1 MRYIWIAFIFIIT
14 ACGKDP
20 IIIGGN
26 TPPPDS
32 TIETAIVDN
41 YINKLYISMLGREPS
56 NSEFS
61 NAKNIL
67 SEAVN
72 MESREQLIDIV
83 HSNEDYYNNSF
94 ENFRSDYLNG
104 VDTVEIRE
112 QYIEVYADLI
122 EYETNPFFLEVYQI
136 KYQKLIELY
145 NLGVDLKYKKINI
158 VEAHKRCVD
167 NQIYDDIN
175 MGTENYVV
183 SMFQNFLHRYPTL
196 AELNN
201 ATSMVDGEQA
211 NCFGV
216 NGDSKSNFN
225 DIFFNHYGYFE
236 GVVIDTYIKLL
247 LRHPNSEE
255 VSFYT
260 VNFMSDLSYENLQK
274 SLLASDEFLGLK

>member
-41 YINKLYISMLGREPS
+41 YINKIYISMLGREPS

-67 SEAVN
+67 SEAVS
-72 MESREQLIDIV
+72 MQSREQLIDIV
-83 HSNEDYYNNSF
+83 HSNEEYYNNF
-94 ENFRSDYLNG
+94 FDNCRSDYLNG

-122 EYETNPFFLEVYQI
+122 ENETNPFFLEEYQN

-145 NLGVDLKYKKINI
+145 NLGSDLKNGNINT
-158 VEAHKRCVD
+158 VEAHKRCVN

-175 MGTENYVV
+175 MGTENYVI
-183 SMFQNFLHRYPTL
+183 SMFQNFLYRYPTL

-201 ATSMVDGEQA
+201 ATIMVDGEQA

-225 DIFFNHYGYFE
+225 DIFFNHYGNNFL
-236 GVVIDTYIKLL
+236 DLL
-247 LRHPNSEE
+247 
-255 VSFYT
+255 
-260 VNFMSDLSYENLQK
+260 
-274 SLLASDEFLGLK
+274 

>member
-1 MRYIWIAFIFIIT
+1 MRYIWIAFLLIIG
-14 ACGKDP
+14 ACGKNP
-20 IIIGGN
+20 IIIDGN

-67 SEAVN
+67 SEAVS

-83 HSNEDYYNNSF
+83 QSNEDYYDNLF
-94 ENFRSDYLNG
+94 DIYRSDYLNG
-104 VDTVEIRE
+104 VDTAELRE
-112 QYIEVYADLI
+112 LYIEVYADLI
-122 EYETNPFFLEVYQI
+122 ENETDPIILDLYHLRYQN
-136 KYQKLIELY
+136 LLELY
-145 NLGVDLKYKKINI
+145 NLGDYLKNGIINT
-158 VEAHKRCVD
+158 VEAHKKCV
-167 NQIYDDIN
+167 NNLVYDDIN
-175 MGTENYVV
+175 MGTENYII

-201 ATSMVDGEQA
+201 ATIMVDGEQA

-236 GVVIDTYIKLL
+236 GVIIDTYIKLL

-260 VNFMSDLSYENLQK
+260 INFMSDLSFKNLQK
-274 SLLASDEFLGLK
+274 SLLASDEFLGVE

>member
-1 MRYIWIAFIFIIT
+1 MRYIWIAFLLIIG
-14 ACGKDP
+14 ACGKNP
-20 IIIGGN
+20 IIIDGN

-61 NAKNIL
+61 TAKNIL
-67 SEAVN
+67 SEAVS

-83 HSNEDYYNNSF
+83 QSNEDYYDNLF
-94 ENFRSDYLNG
+94 DIYRSDYLNG
-104 VDTVEIRE
+104 VDTVELRE

-122 EYETNPFFLEVYQI
+122 ENETDPIILDVYQLR
-136 KYQKLIELY
+136 YQNLLELY
-145 NLGVDLKYKKINI
+145 NLGDYLKNGIINT
-158 VEAHKRCVD
+158 VEAHKKCV
-167 NQIYDDIN
+167 NNLVYDDIN
-175 MGTENYVV
+175 MGTENYII

-201 ATSMVDGEQA
+201 ATIMVDGEQA

-236 GVVIDTYIKLL
+236 GVIIDTYIKLL

-260 VNFMSDLSYENLQK
+260 IKFMSDLSFKNLQK
-274 SLLASDEFLGLK
+274 SLLASDEFLGVE